1 LLREYNF
8 RNSSERQI
16 ECKAEAENLR
26 QIKLRVQQELIE
38 VQKIR
43 GEIDEINAV
52 IKKEFDVINQQ
63 STEKRLFIVIFQQIS
78 GK

>member
-1 LLREYNF
+1 
-8 RNSSERQI
+8 
-16 ECKAEAENLR
+16 
-26 QIKLRVQQELIE
+26 LIE
-38 VQKIR
+38 VLKIR
-43 GEIDEINAV
+43 RENDEINAV